1 MPRPFFP
8 HTLQDVI
15 HAVDGPFGLIV
26 ADMPDGVLW
35 VLKYKKRQGHYVL
48 TQYADKSRKTVVS
61 SEKIVDR
68 TQAINVFSDRIV
80 LGERL

>member
-8 HTLQDVI
+8 HTLHDVT

-35 VLKYKKRQGHYVL
+35 VLKHKKRQGHYVL
-48 TQYADKSRKTVVS
+48 TQYSDKSRKRVVS
-61 SEKIVDR
+61 TETIVDR

-80 LGERL
+80 LGEHL

>member
-8 HTLQDVI
+8 HTLQDVV

-35 VLKYKKRQGHYVL
+35 VLKRNKRQGRYVL
-48 TQYADKSRKTVVS
+48 TQYADKARSSILS
-61 SEKIVDR
+61 SEAIVDR
-68 TQAINVFSDRIV
+68 TEAINVFSDRIA
-80 LGERL
+80 LGEHL